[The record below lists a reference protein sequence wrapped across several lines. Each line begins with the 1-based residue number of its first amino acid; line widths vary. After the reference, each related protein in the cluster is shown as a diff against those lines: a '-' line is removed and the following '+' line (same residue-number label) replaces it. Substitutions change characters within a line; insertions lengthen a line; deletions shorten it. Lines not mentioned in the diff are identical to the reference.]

1 MRVVCGG
8 KSRRRCTPADPYA
21 GYEGAF
27 RCLLE
32 AGEIAFL
39 KHTTVAEMTSRT
51 LDFVSV
57 SPNDFELLC
66 KDGSRRPIDEYEKCN
81 WGRTPSDAVVV
92 SSVKSSNVTNI
103 YQDFLLTAVKLYSS
117 TNTTAIPVNPIGP
130 FLPAFQSVSVSQ

>member
-1 MRVVCGG
+1 M
-8 KSRRRCTPADPYA
+8 
-21 GYEGAF
+21 
-27 RCLLE
+27 
-32 AGEIAFL
+32 
-39 KHTTVAEMTSRT
+39 
-51 LDFVSV
+51 SV

-130 FLPAFQSVSVSQ
+130 FYPPSSQSQFRSNSSFNFFESVPKYGHKHNLLLQVSIFEMPISSLVIKTNT